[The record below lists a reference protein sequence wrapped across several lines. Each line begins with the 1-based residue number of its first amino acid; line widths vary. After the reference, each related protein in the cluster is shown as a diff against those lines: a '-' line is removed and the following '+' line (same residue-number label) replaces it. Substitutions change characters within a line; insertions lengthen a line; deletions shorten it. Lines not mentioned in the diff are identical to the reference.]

1 MQAIGRINSQSQ
13 RRKVRLRGLNA
24 NMSYLTGLFVSTGG
38 AFRLNKPKIQS
49 SKFRIGSVP
58 YLNAKPLV
66 DWFHSADCDAD
77 AEIIYAVPSKLAALL
92 RAGEL
97 DVANVSIFEGL
108 QNPDLVLIPDIS
120 ISAFGAVKSVRLFAK
135 TPLTQIQTVALD
147 TSSLT
152 SAALTKIL
160 LKEAFGLS
168 PQYRNFPPN
177 LDAMLAE
184 NDAGLIIGDLK
195 LFDLMPETTVYDL
208 GQGWRDLT
216 GLPFVYAGWLA
227 RRDRVSDAMQAALHQ
242 AKAWGLARLETLADA
257 WAAKLDLPLDRSRD
271 YLLNV
276 MNYDLT
282 PEQMRGLHAYQEK
295 CAAHGLLAPS
305 APIETL

>member
-1 MQAIGRINSQSQ
+1 M
-13 RRKVRLRGLNA
+13 
-24 NMSYLTGLFVSTGG
+24 
-38 AFRLNKPKIQS
+38 
-49 SKFRIGSVP
+49 RIGSVP
-58 YLNAKPLV
+58 YLNVKPLV
-66 DWFHSADCDAD
+66 DWFHSSDCDVE
-77 AEIIYAVPSKLAALL
+77 AEIVYAVPSQLAKML

-120 ISAFGAVKSVRLFAK
+120 ISAYSAVKSVRLFSK
-135 TPLTQIQTVALD
+135 VPLEQIRTVALD

-160 LKEAFGLS
+160 LNEAFGLS
-168 PQYRNFPPN
+168 PEYRNFAPN
-177 LDAMLAE
+177 LDVMLAE

-195 LFDLMPETTVYDL
+195 LFDLMPETVVYDL
-208 GQGWRDLT
+208 GQGWHDLT

-227 RRDRVSDAMQAALHQ
+227 RREAVSNAMQDALHK
-242 AKAWGLARLETLADA
+242 AKKWGLERLEVLAEK
-257 WAAKLDLPLDRSRD
+257 WAPQLNLSLDRSRD

-282 PEQMRGLHAYQEK
+282 PEQRSGLKMYQEK
-295 CAAHGLLAPS
+295 CVAHGLLS
-305 APIETL
+305 ESNTFSLLFI

>member
-1 MQAIGRINSQSQ
+1 M
-13 RRKVRLRGLNA
+13 
-24 NMSYLTGLFVSTGG
+24 
-38 AFRLNKPKIQS
+38 
-49 SKFRIGSVP
+49 RIGSVP

-66 DWFHSADCDAD
+66 DWFHSSDCDAD
-77 AEIIYAVPSKLAALL
+77 AEIVYAVPSRLAEML

-108 QNPDLVLIPDIS
+108 QNPELVLIPDIS
-120 ISAFGAVKSVRLFAK
+120 ISAYGAVKSVRLFSRV
-135 TPLTQIQTVALD
+135 PLEQIQTVALD

-160 LKEAFGLS
+160 LSESFGLS
-168 PQYRNFPPN
+168 PEYRNFAPN
-177 LDAMLAE
+177 LDLMLAE

-195 LFDLMPETTVYDL
+195 LFDLMPGTVVYDL
-208 GQGWRDLT
+208 GQGWQELT

-227 RRDRVSDAMQAALHQ
+227 RRESVSEAMQDALQ
-242 AKAWGLARLETLADA
+242 KAKHWGLERLEMLAEK
-257 WAAKLDLPLDRSRD
+257 WAGQMNLPLDRSRD

-282 PEQMRGLHAYQEK
+282 PEQRNGLELYQAK
-295 CAAHGLLAPS
+295 CVAHGLLART
-305 APIETL
+305 AGTTRLF